1 MAKEISFGLE
11 AITHLQNG
19 VKKLSNLVKSTL
31 GPKGKNIVLER
42 KFATPLVTNDGV
54 TIAKEIELKNKFENI
69 GANLIKEVSIKTND
83 VAGDG
88 TTTAC
93 VLAESIIL
101 DGFKN
106 YVAGSNPVILKN
118 GIKKATEIC
127 VDQLKQISKPIFN
140 STEIFQVASISAADE
155 EIGKLIMQAFEKI
168 GKDGVIT
175 VEDGKSL
182 QTELKFVEGMQF
194 DRGYL
199 SPYMITNP
207 ETLEANLSNCYIL
220 ICQNKISSINE
231 LLPILEFVNSK
242 NKPLLIITDEIENDV
257 LATIV
262 VNKLRGNLNCVVV
275 KSPAYADRRKGI
287 MADIAALTN
296 ATVITEEMGLTL
308 SEASADVLGEA
319 KNVKVTKDSCLISGG
334 CGLKENIDNQIA
346 LIKAQILKSESDF
359 DKEKLT
365 ERLAKLTG
373 GIAVICVGSTTEV
386 EMQEKKLRIEDAI
399 AATKSAVEE
408 GIVVGGGVALVKC
421 ANALQQH
428 INTINGDE
436 KIGAQIVYNALF
448 APIKQIAENAGVN
461 GGVIIDKILS
471 NNDVNFGY
479 DALNDCYVNM
489 FEAGI
494 IDPTKV
500 TRTALINAASV
511 AGTMLTTTGI
521 VCEEDLNTNAK

>member
-220 ICQNKISSINE
+220 LCQNKISSINE

-242 NKPLLIITDEIENDV
+242 
-257 LATIV
+257 
-262 VNKLRGNLNCVVV
+262 KLR
-275 KSPAYADRRKGI
+275 
-287 MADIAALTN
+287 
-296 ATVITEEMGLTL
+296 
-308 SEASADVLGEA
+308 
-319 KNVKVTKDSCLISGG
+319 
-334 CGLKENIDNQIA
+334 
-346 LIKAQILKSESDF
+346 
-359 DKEKLT
+359 
-365 ERLAKLTG
+365 
-373 GIAVICVGSTTEV
+373 
-386 EMQEKKLRIEDAI
+386 
-399 AATKSAVEE
+399 
-408 GIVVGGGVALVKC
+408 
-421 ANALQQH
+421 
-428 INTINGDE
+428 
-436 KIGAQIVYNALF
+436 
-448 APIKQIAENAGVN
+448 
-461 GGVIIDKILS
+461 
-471 NNDVNFGY
+471 
-479 DALNDCYVNM
+479 
-489 FEAGI
+489 
-494 IDPTKV
+494 
-500 TRTALINAASV
+500 
-511 AGTMLTTTGI
+511 
-521 VCEEDLNTNAK
+521 